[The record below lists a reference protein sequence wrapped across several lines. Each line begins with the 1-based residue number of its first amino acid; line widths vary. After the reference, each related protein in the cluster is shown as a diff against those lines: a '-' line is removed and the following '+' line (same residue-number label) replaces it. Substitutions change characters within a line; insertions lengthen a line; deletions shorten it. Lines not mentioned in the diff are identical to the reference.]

1 MNKDTQS
8 WSNSNLTEMEELLQK
23 VQQLETENVALREEL
38 QQSEDRFRNIPDEVW
53 SKADLVEMTNKALEE
68 RDDAYKQNAALRKL
82 INEPYQFFRFG
93 HKALFPWGKFLDRW
107 CKRAEKLGFKKEA
120 KP

>member
-1 MNKDTQS
+1 MSLGDIID
-8 WSNSNLTEMEELLQK
+8 WVEENPQD
-23 VQQLETENVALREEL
+23 AAIRI
-38 QQSEDRFRNIPDEVW
+38 F
-53 SKADLVEMTNKALEE
+53 ALERENIILE
-68 RDDAYKQNAALRKL
+68 RENAALRKL